1 MNSTKYD
8 LFICYRGGEGGVLAA
23 SIYNEIVLHSKGK
36 INPFF
41 APRCIKHGDNF
52 KTQCLDVVGKVPLV
66 ILILSPDFFAGCK
79 DDDDIVYGELKSA
92 MANEKAEFL
101 PIVLHGFD
109 FKSQNLSDLF
119 NESEIGRIKHVSAL
133 QFNDVYSFSTCD
145 MVMPILKEKIGFHST
160 DISESIAK
168 SLEGKEVKRQHIAN
182 PNKAGYF
189 SQSNTS
195 EIKRLNA
202 QQQLLLNYDMDV
214 YEKYLKGKSGL
225 KVLDIG
231 CSNGEALMARLGK
244 RDEVDTIIGVEFDE
258 GAVEK
263 AKEVYVDTKAKF
275 YVVDLEADDFD
286 KKMKE
291 IMDANG
297 IEKFDWINVLAVV
310 SHLKKPYRVFKALK
324 KICKKGG
331 IFFVRN
337 IDDGINIAYPDKE
350 NRFKRAFNILSKC
363 DTVGYRY
370 SGRELFSIF
379 KTLKFKE
386 ISLEKFGLNNINMD
400 YDDKSAFF
408 DVIFGFIKNGIKNA
422 VKKHPDNEELIVEH
436 EWFMDNL
443 DELEEQFLAIETF
456 VNFGFLTYVAIVD

>member
-41 APRCIKHGDNF
+41 APKCIKHGDNF
-52 KTQCLDVVGKVPLV
+52 KTQCLDVIGKVPLV
-66 ILILSPDFFAGCK
+66 ILILSPDFFAGCSE
-79 DDDDIVYGELKSA
+79 DDDIVYGELKSA
-92 MANEKAEFL
+92 MANEKTEFL

-109 FKSQNLSDLF
+109 FKSQNLSNLF
-119 NESEIGRIKHVSAL
+119 NESEIDRIKHVSAL
-133 QFNDVYSFSTCD
+133 QFNDVYSFSAYD
-145 MVMPILKEKIGFHST
+145 MLLPILRDKIGFQIS
-160 DISESIAK
+160 DISENIIK
-168 SLEGKEVKRQHIAN
+168 SLESKEVKRQHISD

-189 SQSNTS
+189 SQANTS

-214 YEKYLKGKSGL
+214 YQKYLEGKKGL

-231 CSNGEALMARLGK
+231 CSNGKALMARLGD

-263 AKEVYVDTKAKF
+263 AREVYASTKAKF
-275 YVVDLEADDFD
+275 YVVDLEADDFAE
-286 KKMKE
+286 KMEE
-291 IMDANG
+291 IMDEND
-297 IEKFDWINVLAVV
+297 IDKFDWINVLAVV
-310 SHLKKPYRVFKALK
+310 SHLKNPYRVFKALK

-370 SGRELFSIF
+370 SGRELYSIF
-379 KTLKFKE
+379 KTLNFSN

-400 YDDKSAFF
+400 FDDKMAFF

-422 VKKHPDNEELIVEH
+422 VKKHPNNEELVVEC
-436 EWFMDNL
+436 EWFLDNM

-456 VNFGFLTYVAIVD
+456 VNFGFLTYVAIV